1 MPPSRVRTTQWPPV
15 GTPAASMISLAN
27 AFEPSSRAGSRF
39 APNTR
44 TPLTPSSSAGPP
56 PPPSARATP
65 ATSGAS
71 GPTTT
76 RSAPDSAA
84 AAANATGSPG
94 SASSRCA
101 SARMPALPGAHHSS
115 GCWGERA
122 RARIRACSRPPA
134 PTTRTFIGP
143 KGRRRAG
150 SISERRDEGVDR
162 ERRERLVV
170 RRAAR
175 AELERDARHRLL
187 VGRLDD
193 IDEVEV
199 PQRRPLG
206 LHGRS
211 ELLDLVVD
219 LADTRGVVADG
230 LHTLWRER
238 RQHDPSRHSASLK
251 WLSGRSTR
259 SFRPR
264 AVLSEVEWILHA

>member
-1 MPPSRVRTTQWPPV
+1 
-15 GTPAASMISLAN
+15 MISLAN
-27 AFEPSSRAGSRF
+27 AFEPSSRAGSRLG
-39 APNTR
+39 PNTG
-44 TPLTPSSSAGPP
+44 TPLASSSSA
-56 PPPSARATP
+56 RP

-76 RSAPDSAA
+76 SSAPDSAA
-84 AAANATGSPG
+84 AAANATGSAGAAAGPAPG
-94 SASSRCA
+94 SRGAARRRRA

-150 SISERRDEGVDR
+150 SISERRDEVVDGD
-162 ERRERLVV
+162 RRERLVV

-193 IDEVEV
+193 VDEVEV
-199 PQRRPLG
+199 PERRPLG

-251 WLSGRSTR
+251 WFSVRSTR

-264 AVLSEVEWILHA
+264 AVLSEVEWILHV